1 MLYRIIS
8 PVYLPKF
15 TVFYQ
20 IRGLKS
26 WKAKQKMNLST
37 GHFLIQYLKPA
48 LILHRAYS
56 CVKEVEIVGLSRRLN
71 QRYVVV
77 KDLGQRERLFDTFT
91 RVDIS

>member
-1 MLYRIIS
+1 
-8 PVYLPKF
+8 
-15 TVFYQ
+15 
-20 IRGLKS
+20 
-26 WKAKQKMNLST
+26 MNLST